1 MARNETNK
9 VRQLQ
14 RSLYCKAKQEKE
26 AKFYSLYDKIHRED
40 VLWEAWQQVKANQGA
55 PGVDGKSIE
64 AIVSAQREAEMI
76 QSLQH
81 KLRTKTYH
89 FQPVRRVDIPKP
101 KGGVRPLGIATVED
115 RVVQTAMK
123 LVIEPIFEAD
133 FHDCSYGYRP
143 KRDAKMASVA
153 IKADLYNR
161 AWGVVEIDFKSYF
174 TTIPHDKLLTLIRE
188 RVVDGSLL
196 HIISQSLKVGVE
208 YQGKVEPT
216 TVGVPQGSPISPLYS
231 NIYLNLLDRVWHS
244 RGYPEKI
251 GATLHRYADDVI
263 LVCRQGATQVL
274 QAFESITRRM
284 GLTLNGEKTHITKL
298 TAGFDFIGFHFV
310 KRRSPK
316 TGKNGIYIFPSKT
329 SQCNIRRQI
338 KSFTKRRAPI
348 LPDEFVRQVNQAVL
362 GWANYY
368 RHTNASQA
376 FRSLQRFI
384 NIRFRRYLNY
394 RSKRRGFG
402 WMAYP
407 NRKLYAM
414 GMIYIGSGFIRYESG
429 TVNAWR

>member
-1 MARNETNK
+1 
-9 VRQLQ
+9 
-14 RSLYCKAKQEKE
+14 
-26 AKFYSLYDKIHRED
+26 
-40 VLWEAWQQVKANQGA
+40 
-55 PGVDGKSIE
+55 
-64 AIVSAQREAEMI
+64 
-76 QSLQH
+76 
-81 KLRTKTYH
+81 
-89 FQPVRRVDIPKP
+89 
-101 KGGVRPLGIATVED
+101 
-115 RVVQTAMK
+115 
-123 LVIEPIFEAD
+123 
-133 FHDCSYGYRP
+133 
-143 KRDAKMASVA
+143 
-153 IKADLYNR
+153 
-161 AWGVVEIDFKSYF
+161 
-174 TTIPHDKLLTLIRE
+174 
-188 RVVDGSLL
+188 
-196 HIISQSLKVGVE
+196 
-208 YQGKVEPT
+208 
-216 TVGVPQGSPISPLYS
+216 
-231 NIYLNLLDRVWHS
+231 
-244 RGYPEKI
+244 
-251 GATLHRYADDVI
+251 
-263 LVCRQGATQVL
+263 VL

-429 TVNAWR
+429 TVNATRVKTVGPPYSGKLNVRWDGKGMVKQPCA